1 MAHFRTWRLAL
12 NEHEKNYRIEEMA
25 MTPDEILESISLKV
39 SYPLAITLKPLA
51 KLENGLYLSGQV
63 AMREGALVATGLVGD
78 QVSLELAQECGR
90 QCAINL
96 LNAVKLELGTLKSI
110 KQVARIAVYVA
121 SADGFTDQHL
131 VAHGASQLFIEVFGP
146 EMGSHARTAIGVK
159 SLPLNSPVE
168 VDAIFQIQ

>member
-1 MAHFRTWRLAL
+1 
-12 NEHEKNYRIEEMA
+12 
-25 MTPDEILESISLKV
+25 MTPDEIFDSISLAV

-51 KLENGLYLSGQV
+51 KLENAFYLSGQV
-63 AMREGALVATGLVGD
+63 AMRDGALMATGLVGD
-78 QVSLELAQECGR
+78 QVSLEVAQECGR

-96 LNAVKLELGTLKSI
+96 LNAAKVELGSLNSI

-121 SADGFTDQHL
+121 STDGFTDQHL
-131 VAHGASQLFIEVFGP
+131 VAHGASQLFLEVFGV
-146 EMGSHARTAIGVK
+146 ERGSHARTAIGVK

>member
-1 MAHFRTWRLAL
+1 MAHFRTWRLTL
-12 NEHEKNYRIEEMA
+12 NWHEKNHRLDKMT

-51 KLENGLYLSGQV
+51 KIENPFYLSGQV

-78 QVSLELAQECGR
+78 QVSLEVAQECGR

-96 LNAVKLELGTLKSI
+96 LNAVKLELGTLKSV